1 MTDTATEESNV
12 LEPTPSKSQ
21 AAVASRK
28 PNKYSDARLAKKKKR
43 RAAHR
48 ATIKRSNAN
57 G

>member
-1 MTDTATEESNV
+1 MTDIETNSTSAADTKVSDLKSAT
-12 LEPTPSKSQ
+12 T
-21 AAVASRK
+21 SRK
-28 PNKYSDARLAKKKKR
+28 PNKFEDARLAKKKKR

>member
-1 MTDTATEESNV
+1 MTEITAVESTT
-12 LEPTPSKSQ
+12 PDATPSKPQS
-21 AAVASRK
+21 AAIVRK
-28 PNKYSDARLAKKKKR
+28 SNKYSDARLAKKKKR

>member
-1 MTDTATEESNV
+1 MTEATESTSAPEITV
-12 LEPTPSKSQ
+12 SKPQ
-21 AAVASRK
+21 AVVTSRK
-28 PNKYSDARLAKKKKR
+28 PSKYADARLAKKKKR